1 MREHPA
7 LVVCSVPSTVRERS
21 GFLFTISAYLLW
33 GGFPIFFVL
42 LSHVNPFE
50 TVAWRTIWSLIFAAF
65 LVLIARQWGSLR
77 RLFRYPKTVAAL
89 ALSGVLLYLNW
100 VGYVYATATAQIIET
115 SLGYFI
121 NPFVTIALGLIFRRE
136 RLTRFQWVALA
147 IAALAVIQLTIS
159 YGRLPWIALLLAFS
173 FGFYGF
179 VKKQAAEDVDV
190 AVGMTVETL
199 AVLPIAII
207 QLAIVA
213 TLTGEFIGPE
223 PSVGI
228 ATLLALSGPVTII
241 PLLLFAAGTKRIPLI
256 YVGFIQFLTPVLSFL
271 FAYLVMH
278 EPMPISRWIGFIGIW
293 VAIAVLIVDFSVRLR
308 KPARTRAAEAIAYD
322 S

>member
-1 MREHPA
+1 M
-7 LVVCSVPSTVRERS
+7 RERS
-21 GFLFTISAYLLW
+21 GFLFTITAYFLW

-50 TVAWRTIWSLIFAAF
+50 TVAWRTVWSLIFAAL

-77 RLFRYPKTVAAL
+77 RIFRHPKTVAAL

-100 VGYVYATATAQIIET
+100 VGYVYATATEQIIET

-121 NPFVTIALGLIFRRE
+121 NPFVTIALGLIFRQE
-136 RLTRFQWVALA
+136 KLTRFQWIALA
-147 IAALAVIQLTIS
+147 IAALAVIQLTVS
-159 YGRLPWIALLLAFS
+159 YGQLPWIALLLAFS

-179 VKKQAAEDVDV
+179 VKKQAAADVDI

-207 QLAIVA
+207 QLIIVVA
-213 TLTGEFIGPE
+213 LTGQFIGPD
-223 PSVGI
+223 PSVGT
-228 ATLLALSGPVTII
+228 AVLLALSGPVTII
-241 PLLLFAAGTKRIPLI
+241 PLLFFAAGTKRIPLI

-271 FAYLVMH
+271 FGYLVMH
-278 EPMPISRWIGFIGIW
+278 EPMPLSRWIGFIGIW
-293 VAIAVLIVDFSVRLR
+293 LAIVLLIIDFTVRMR
-308 KPARTRAAEAIAYD
+308 KPSRASVAKAIPYD